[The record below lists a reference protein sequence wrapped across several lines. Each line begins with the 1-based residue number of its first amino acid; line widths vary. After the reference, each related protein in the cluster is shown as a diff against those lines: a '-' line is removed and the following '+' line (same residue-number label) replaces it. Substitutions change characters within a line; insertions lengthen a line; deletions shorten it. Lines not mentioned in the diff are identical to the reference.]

1 MSKKSRQSR
10 ARKIA
15 EAQPDVPAA
24 AAIPA
29 ARPTRESGFNPD
41 YTYVR
46 KDLRRIGL
54 LAGAFIVLM
63 IVAAFLLR

>member
-10 ARKIA
+10 ARQA
-15 EAQPDVPAA
+15 AQVSGSAPGAPA
-24 AAIPA
+24 PA
-29 ARPTRESGFNPD
+29 VRPTRESGFNPD

-54 LAGAFIVLM
+54 LAGTFILLM
-63 IVAAFLLR
+63 VVAALLLR

>member
-10 ARKIA
+10 ARQA
-15 EAQPDVPAA
+15 AQVSEGAPAV
-24 AAIPA
+24 
-29 ARPTRESGFNPD
+29 RPTRESGFNPD

-54 LAGAFIVLM
+54 LAGTFILLM
-63 IVAAFLLR
+63 VVAALLLR